1 MKSLPRNL
9 CVHILNLSCLMAE
22 LAPAKLLVEGLMTRL
37 EKQELEYVAAL
48 PGFEAFSR
56 GAQWPSLHVFL
67 ERQVQI
73 KKKSDCSIGLAV
85 STGIASIDMMS
96 THVVSS

>member
-1 MKSLPRNL
+1 
-9 CVHILNLSCLMAE
+9 MAE
-22 LAPAKLLVEGLMTRL
+22 LAPAKLVEGLMTRL

-56 GAQWPSLHVFL
+56 GAQRPSLHVFL

-73 KKKSDCSIGLAV
+73 KKKIGLFHWFG
-85 STGIASIDMMS
+85 SFYWHSLY
-96 THVVSS
+96 

>member
-1 MKSLPRNL
+1 
-9 CVHILNLSCLMAE
+9 MAE
-22 LAPAKLLVEGLMTRL
+22 LAPAKLLVAGLMTRL

-56 GAQWPSLHVFL
+56 GAQRPSLHVFS

-73 KKKSDCSIGLAV
+73 GLFHWFG
-85 STGIASIDMMS
+85 SFYWHSLY
-96 THVVSS
+96 